1 MQEAMM
7 NVADIMSKARIFVNP
22 SSTIVDAAHQMA
34 ENTPA
39 VHAVRHHLV
48 FLDPASGIAFPEI

>member
-1 MQEAMM
+1 M